1 VGGILLSQHLPFDTL
16 FMVAALLAVGGALGI
31 GLANMWRPREESGP
45 ALASASFAITG
56 SELGNGKH

>member
-1 VGGILLSQHLPFDTL
+1 
-16 FMVAALLAVGGALGI
+16 MVAALLAVGGALGI